1 MNEFKKYQEMVE
13 NTIDIDVVE
22 NQNCAMILDPGLQEI
37 KKRLDN
43 IEEEMIKNDG
53 VKYLLNCYKL

>member
-13 NTIDIDVVE
+13 NTIYIDKVKKIP
-22 NQNCAMILDPGLQEI
+22 CAIIIDLGLQEI

-43 IEEEMIKNDG
+43 IEEEMINNDG
-53 VKYLLNCYKL
+53 VKYLLNC